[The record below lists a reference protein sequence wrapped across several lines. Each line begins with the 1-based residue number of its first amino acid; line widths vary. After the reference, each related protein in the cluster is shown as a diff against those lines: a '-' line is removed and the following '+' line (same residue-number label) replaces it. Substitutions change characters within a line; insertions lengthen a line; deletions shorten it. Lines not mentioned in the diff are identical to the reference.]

1 MKKTRSYHACGIV
14 RRKNTMEDHCL
25 SLQVQLKMEMEP
37 QTVNFMTTQTLIVNG
52 DSVVS
57 LNGLFLVSNYTGAI

>member
-1 MKKTRSYHACGIV
+1 
-14 RRKNTMEDHCL
+14 MEDHCL